1 MGERGECDSRAAEK
15 RHTVM
20 ERTIFLQHY
29 RVCLRS
35 DGTPRELSRDGA
47 AITYEAVDERSREPV
62 DLKLIPLQNIDPD
75 VPGQL
80 EAQARAAQNLRHV
93 NIAKVFDFGREG
105 GDLVCISEHLPGE
118 TLAAWVAAHGPMAAD
133 AALRVAE
140 QIVSVL
146 SSASFHKLTFPP
158 IQPSDIIVVPGQTPE
173 GTWPLVKLINFGL
186 PALASSP
193 QLQTEHSQTRE
204 EASTAEQFAYSEQLA
219 HGTTDLRSE
228 IYSLGATLYFL
239 LTGVALSAD
248 ALQRP
253 PKFSGFPKVLRG
265 LLARM
270 LHRDPDQRP
279 KDLVVLAEII
289 RECLLK
295 IERRRALAD
304 KYGIP
309 YRTTIPRRPKARPAR
324 VLRIALPVAAL
335 LLATA
340 VIAAIL
346 FSEPIGK
353 IMHGDRETKK
363 IGVLVGVPESSPPQ
377 AVENVWTPTSPATVA
392 SQEANPAVPNG
403 SQNGSQPPENAATAS
418 NSPQVASP
426 DIQQTQTMN
435 AQSQAT
441 APNASGATSP
451 QPMAEGSSS
460 SAGETKSSAKPD
472 EAAQSGTASQ
482 SSSHTKKKSVA
493 STSKRARGASPPQA
507 VENASTTSPA
517 TVASQEANPAV
528 PNGSQNGSQPPE
540 NAATASNSP
549 QVATPDI
556 QQTQTMN
563 AQSQPTASNASEPTS
578 PQPIAESSSSSAG
591 DTKSSAKP
599 DEATQPATASQPSSH
614 GKKKSVASTSKRAR
628 GTQRFSDDW
637 PQRRSGSV
645 RGRVVGITSDGRLI
659 LRLPSG
665 RTAIVTPDSDQDEFT
680 PRRHRR
686 SVIDRDETFA
696 PSPRFEPDYFPN
708 D

>member
-1 MGERGECDSRAAEK
+1 
-15 RHTVM
+15 M

-29 RVCLRS
+29 RICLRS

-75 VPGQL
+75 IPGQL
-80 EAQARAAQNLRHV
+80 EEQARAAQNLRHV

-118 TLAAWVAAHGPMAAD
+118 TLAAWVAAHGPMPAD

-186 PALASSP
+186 PALTSSP
-193 QLQTEHSQTRE
+193 KVQAEDSQTRE
-204 EASTAEQFAYSEQLA
+204 EAPPAEQFASSEQLP
-219 HGTTDLRSE
+219 HGTTDVRSE

-253 PKFSGFPKVLRG
+253 PKFSGFPKALRA
-265 LLARM
+265 LLGRM

-279 KDLVVLAEII
+279 KDLVVLAETI

-309 YRTTIPRRPKARPAR
+309 YRTTIPRRPEARPAR
-324 VLRIALPVAAL
+324 LLRIALPVAAL

-340 VIAAIL
+340 VIAAVL
-346 FSEPIGK
+346 FSEPIGR

-363 IGVLVGVPESSPPQ
+363 VGVLIGVPESSPPQ
-377 AVENVWTPTSPATVA
+377 KVQNASTPTSPATVA
-392 SQEANPAVPNG
+392 SQEANPAVPAAT
-403 SQNGSQPPENAATAS
+403 QNGGRPQENAATAS
-418 NSPQVASP
+418 NSPQVASS

-435 AQSQAT
+435 AQSPA
-441 APNASGATSP
+441 APNAPEATSP
-451 QPMAEGSSS
+451 
-460 SAGETKSSAKPD
+460 
-472 EAAQSGTASQ
+472 
-482 SSSHTKKKSVA
+482 
-493 STSKRARGASPPQA
+493 
-507 VENASTTSPA
+507 
-517 TVASQEANPAV
+517 PAV
-528 PNGSQNGSQPPE
+528 
-540 NAATASNSP
+540 
-549 QVATPDI
+549 
-556 QQTQTMN
+556 
-563 AQSQPTASNASEPTS
+563 
-578 PQPIAESSSSSAG
+578 AETSSSSS
-591 DTKSSAKP
+591 DETKPSSKP
-599 DEATQPATASQPSSH
+599 DEATQPATASQSSSQS
-614 GKKKSVASTSKRAR
+614 KKKSVASTSRRAR
-628 GTQRFSDDW
+628 GAQGLSEDS
-637 PQRRSGSV
+637 PQRRGGSV
-645 RGRVVGITSDGRLI
+645 RARVVGITSDGRLI

-665 RTAIVTPDSDQDEFT
+665 RTATVSPDGEQDEFM

-686 SVIDRDETFA
+686 TVIERDEMFGR
-696 PSPRFEPDYFPN
+696 PPRFEPDYYPG

>member
-1 MGERGECDSRAAEK
+1 
-15 RHTVM
+15 M

-93 NIAKVFDFGREG
+93 NVAKVFDFGREG

-193 QLQTEHSQTRE
+193 QLQAADSQTRE
-204 EASTAEQFAYSEQLA
+204 EASTAEQFAYSERLA

-253 PKFSGFPKVLRG
+253 PKFSGFPKALRT

-279 KDLVVLAEII
+279 KDLVVLAETI

-309 YRTTIPRRPKARPAR
+309 YRTTIPRRREARPPR
-324 VLRIALPVAAL
+324 LLRIALPVAAL

-340 VIAAIL
+340 VIAAVL
-346 FSEPIGK
+346 FSEPIGR
-353 IMHGDRETKK
+353 IMHGNRETEKV
-363 IGVLVGVPESSPPQ
+363 GVLIGVPESSPPQ
-377 AVENVWTPTSPATVA
+377 AVQNASTAAPATVA
-392 SQEANPAVPNG
+392 SQEANPAVANG

-418 NSPQVASP
+418 NSPQVASTG
-426 DIQQTQTMN
+426 IQQTQTMN
-435 AQSQAT
+435 AQSP
-441 APNASGATSP
+441 APASNAPQATSP
-451 QPMAEGSSS
+451 
-460 SAGETKSSAKPD
+460 
-472 EAAQSGTASQ
+472 
-482 SSSHTKKKSVA
+482 
-493 STSKRARGASPPQA
+493 
-507 VENASTTSPA
+507 PA
-517 TVASQEANPAV
+517 
-528 PNGSQNGSQPPE
+528 
-540 NAATASNSP
+540 
-549 QVATPDI
+549 
-556 QQTQTMN
+556 
-563 AQSQPTASNASEPTS
+563 
-578 PQPIAESSSSSAG
+578 IAESSASSA
-591 DTKSSAKP
+591 DEMKPSSKP
-599 DEATQPATASQPSSH
+599 DEATQPATASQPSAQS
-614 GKKKSVASTSKRAR
+614 KKKSVASTSRRAR
-628 GTQRFSDDW
+628 GAQGLSEAS
-637 PQRRSGSV
+637 PQRRGGSV
-645 RGRVVGITSDGRLI
+645 RARVVGISSDGRLI

-665 RTAIVTPDSDQDEFT
+665 RTAIVSPDAEQDEFM

-686 SVIDRDETFA
+686 TVIERDEMFGR
-696 PSPRFEPDYFPN
+696 PPRFEPDYYPG

>member
-1 MGERGECDSRAAEK
+1 
-15 RHTVM
+15 M

-29 RVCLRS
+29 RICLRS

-75 VPGQL
+75 IPGQL
-80 EAQARAAQNLRHV
+80 EEQARAAQNLRHV

-118 TLAAWVAAHGPMAAD
+118 TLAAWVAAHGPMPAD

-186 PALASSP
+186 PALTSSP
-193 QLQTEHSQTRE
+193 KAQAKDSQTRE
-204 EASTAEQFAYSEQLA
+204 EAPPAEQFASSEQLP
-219 HGTTDLRSE
+219 HGTTDVRSE

-253 PKFSGFPKVLRG
+253 PKFSGFPKALRT
-265 LLARM
+265 LLGRM

-279 KDLVVLAEII
+279 KDLVVLAEMI
-289 RECLLK
+289 RACLLK

-309 YRTTIPRRPKARPAR
+309 YRTTIPRRPEARPAR
-324 VLRIALPVAAL
+324 LLRIALPVAAL

-340 VIAAIL
+340 VIAAVL
-346 FSEPIGK
+346 FSEPIGR

-363 IGVLVGVPESSPPQ
+363 VGVLIGVPESSPPQ
-377 AVENVWTPTSPATVA
+377 KVQNASTPTSPATVA
-392 SQEANPAVPNG
+392 SQEANPAVPAATQTG
-403 SQNGSQPPENAATAS
+403 GLPHENAATAS

-435 AQSQAT
+435 AQSPAA
-441 APNASGATSP
+441 APNAPEATSP
-451 QPMAEGSSS
+451 
-460 SAGETKSSAKPD
+460 
-472 EAAQSGTASQ
+472 
-482 SSSHTKKKSVA
+482 
-493 STSKRARGASPPQA
+493 
-507 VENASTTSPA
+507 
-517 TVASQEANPAV
+517 PAV
-528 PNGSQNGSQPPE
+528 
-540 NAATASNSP
+540 
-549 QVATPDI
+549 
-556 QQTQTMN
+556 
-563 AQSQPTASNASEPTS
+563 
-578 PQPIAESSSSSAG
+578 AESSPSSSNEI
-591 DTKSSAKP
+591 KPSSKP
-599 DEATQPATASQPSSH
+599 DEATQPATASQSSSQS
-614 GKKKSVASTSKRAR
+614 KKKSVASTSRRAR
-628 GTQRFSDDW
+628 GAQGLSEDS
-637 PQRRSGSV
+637 PQRRGGSV
-645 RGRVVGITSDGRLI
+645 RARVVGITSDGRLI

-665 RTAIVTPDSDQDEFT
+665 HTATVSPDGEQDEFM

-686 SVIDRDETFA
+686 TVIERDEMFGR
-696 PSPRFEPDYFPN
+696 PPRFEPDYYPG

>member
-1 MGERGECDSRAAEK
+1 
-15 RHTVM
+15 
-20 ERTIFLQHY
+20 
-29 RVCLRS
+29 
-35 DGTPRELSRDGA
+35 
-47 AITYEAVDERSREPV
+47 
-62 DLKLIPLQNIDPD
+62 

-80 EAQARAAQNLRHV
+80 EEQARAAQNLRHV
-93 NIAKVFDFGREG
+93 NIARVFDFGREG

-140 QIVSVL
+140 QVVSVL
-146 SSASFHKLTFPP
+146 SSASFHKLRFPP

-173 GTWPLVKLINFGL
+173 GSWPLVKLINFGL
-186 PALASSP
+186 PALRSSP
-193 QLQTEHSQTRE
+193 TLEPEDAETRE
-204 EASTAEQFAYSEQLA
+204 QAPSVEQVVNSDQLA
-219 HGTTDLRSE
+219 HETTDIRSE

-248 ALQRP
+248 ALHRS
-253 PKFSGFPKVLRG
+253 PKFSGFPKALRV

-270 LHRDPDQRP
+270 LHRNPDQRP
-279 KDLVVLAEII
+279 KDLVVLAEMI

-309 YRTTIPRRPKARPAR
+309 YRTTIPRRAEAQPSRL
-324 VLRIALPVAAL
+324 LRIALPVAAL

-340 VIAAIL
+340 VIAAVL
-346 FSEPIGK
+346 FSEPVGR
-353 IMHGDRETKK
+353 IMHGARETKK

-377 AVENVWTPTSPATVA
+377 AVQNASTAIAPATVA
-392 SQEANPAVPNG
+392 SQEANSAVPNG

-435 AQSQAT
+435 AQSQAI
-441 APNASGATSP
+441 APEATSP
-451 QPMAEGSSS
+451 QPMAESSSS

-493 STSKRARGASPPQA
+493 SASKRARETKKVGVVIGVPESSPPQA
-507 VENASTTSPA
+507 VQNAGTAAPA

-528 PNGSQNGSQPPE
+528 PNGSQPPE

-549 QVATPDI
+549 QIASPDI

-563 AQSQPTASNASEPTS
+563 AQSPATAPNTSEATS
-578 PQPIAESSSSSAG
+578 SPAIAESSASSA
-591 DTKSSAKP
+591 DEMKPSSKR
-599 DEATQPATASQPSSH
+599 DEATQPATASQSSSH
-614 GKKKSVASTSKRAR
+614 STKKSIASTSRRAR
-628 GTQRFSDDW
+628 GPQGFSEDS
-637 PQRRSGSV
+637 PQRRAGSV
-645 RGRVVGITSDGRLI
+645 RARVVGITSDGRLV

-665 RTAIVTPDSDQDEFT
+665 RTAIVAPDAEQDEFM

-686 SVIDRDETFA
+686 TVIERDEMFA
-696 PSPRFEPDYFPN
+696 RPPRFEPDYFPY

>member
-1 MGERGECDSRAAEK
+1 
-15 RHTVM
+15 M

-29 RVCLRS
+29 RICLRS

-75 VPGQL
+75 
-80 EAQARAAQNLRHV
+80 
-93 NIAKVFDFGREG
+93 K
-105 GDLVCISEHLPGE
+105 
-118 TLAAWVAAHGPMAAD
+118 TLAAWVAAHGPMPAD

-186 PALASSP
+186 PALTSSP
-193 QLQTEHSQTRE
+193 KVQAEDSQTRE
-204 EASTAEQFAYSEQLA
+204 EAPPAEQFASSEQLP
-219 HGTTDLRSE
+219 HGTTDVRSE

-253 PKFSGFPKVLRG
+253 PKFSGFPKALRA
-265 LLARM
+265 LLGRM

-279 KDLVVLAEII
+279 KDLVVLAEMI
-289 RECLLK
+289 RACLLK

-309 YRTTIPRRPKARPAR
+309 YRTTIPRRPEARPAR
-324 VLRIALPVAAL
+324 LLRIALPVAAL

-340 VIAAIL
+340 VIAAVL
-346 FSEPIGK
+346 FSEPIGR

-363 IGVLVGVPESSPPQ
+363 VGVLIGVPESSPPQ
-377 AVENVWTPTSPATVA
+377 KVQNASTPTSPATVA
-392 SQEANPAVPNG
+392 SQEANPAVPAAT
-403 SQNGSQPPENAATAS
+403 QNGGLPQENAATAS
-418 NSPQVASP
+418 NSPQVASS

-435 AQSQAT
+435 AQSPA
-441 APNASGATSP
+441 APNAPEATSP
-451 QPMAEGSSS
+451 PAVAETSSS
-460 SAGETKSSAKPD
+460 DETKPSS
-472 EAAQSGTASQ
+472 
-482 SSSHTKKKSVA
+482 
-493 STSKRARGASPPQA
+493 
-507 VENASTTSPA
+507 
-517 TVASQEANPAV
+517 
-528 PNGSQNGSQPPE
+528 
-540 NAATASNSP
+540 
-549 QVATPDI
+549 
-556 QQTQTMN
+556 
-563 AQSQPTASNASEPTS
+563 
-578 PQPIAESSSSSAG
+578 
-591 DTKSSAKP
+591 KP
-599 DEATQPATASQPSSH
+599 DEATQPASASQSSSQS
-614 GKKKSVASTSKRAR
+614 KKKAVASTSRRAR
-628 GTQRFSDDW
+628 GAQGLSEDS
-637 PQRRSGSV
+637 PQRRGGSV
-645 RGRVVGITSDGRLI
+645 RARVVGITSDGRLI

-665 RTAIVTPDSDQDEFT
+665 RTATVSPDGEQDEFM

-686 SVIDRDETFA
+686 TVIERDEMFGR
-696 PSPRFEPDYFPN
+696 PPRFEPDYYPG

>member
-1 MGERGECDSRAAEK
+1 
-15 RHTVM
+15 M

-29 RVCLRS
+29 RVCLKS
-35 DGTPRELSRDGA
+35 DGTARELSRDGA
-47 AITYEAVDERSREPV
+47 AITYEAMDERSREPV
-62 DLKLIPLQNIDPD
+62 DLKLIPLENIDPD
-75 VPGQL
+75 IPGQL
-80 EAQARAAQNLRHV
+80 EAQARGAQNLRHV

-118 TLAAWVAAHGPMAAD
+118 TLAAWVAAHGPMPAD

-186 PALASSP
+186 PALTSSP
-193 QLQTEHSQTRE
+193 KVQAEDSQTRE
-204 EASTAEQFAYSEQLA
+204 EAPPAEQFVSSEQLP
-219 HGTTDLRSE
+219 HGTTDVRSE

-253 PKFSGFPKVLRG
+253 AKFSGFPKALRT
-265 LLARM
+265 LFARM
-270 LHRDPDQRP
+270 LHRNPDQRP
-279 KDLVVLAEII
+279 KDLVVLAEMI

-309 YRTTIPRRPKARPAR
+309 YRTTIPRRPAAQPAR
-324 VLRIALPVAAL
+324 LLRIALPVAAL

-340 VIAAIL
+340 VIAAVL

-353 IMHGDRETKK
+353 IMHGDRDTKK

-377 AVENVWTPTSPATVA
+377 AAQNASTAAPATVA
-392 SQEANPAVPNG
+392 SQEANSAVPNAT
-403 SQNGSQPPENAATAS
+403 QPPVNVATAS
-418 NSPQVASP
+418 NSPQVAQVASP

-435 AQSQAT
+435 AQSPAT
-441 APNASGATSP
+441 TPNAPEATSP
-451 QPMAEGSSS
+451 
-460 SAGETKSSAKPD
+460 
-472 EAAQSGTASQ
+472 
-482 SSSHTKKKSVA
+482 
-493 STSKRARGASPPQA
+493 
-507 VENASTTSPA
+507 
-517 TVASQEANPAV
+517 PAV
-528 PNGSQNGSQPPE
+528 
-540 NAATASNSP
+540 
-549 QVATPDI
+549 
-556 QQTQTMN
+556 
-563 AQSQPTASNASEPTS
+563 
-578 PQPIAESSSSSAG
+578 AESSPSSSNEI
-591 DTKSSAKP
+591 KPSSKP
-599 DEATQPATASQPSSH
+599 DEATQPATASQSSSQS
-614 GKKKSVASTSKRAR
+614 KKKSVASTSRRAR
-628 GTQRFSDDW
+628 GAQGLSEDS
-637 PQRRSGSV
+637 PQRRGGSV
-645 RGRVVGITSDGRLI
+645 RARVVGISSDGRLI

-665 RTAIVTPDSDQDEFT
+665 RTAIVSPDGEQDEFM

-686 SVIDRDETFA
+686 TVIERDEMFGR
-696 PSPRFEPDYFPN
+696 PPRFEPDYYPG

>member
-1 MGERGECDSRAAEK
+1 
-15 RHTVM
+15 M

-29 RVCLRS
+29 SICHRS

-75 VPGQL
+75 IPGQL

-118 TLAAWVAAHGPMAAD
+118 TLAAWVAAHGPMPAD

-146 SSASFHKLTFPP
+146 SSASFHKLPFPP
-158 IQPSDIIVVPGQTPE
+158 IQPSDIMVVPGQTPE

-186 PALASSP
+186 PALTSSP
-193 QLQTEHSQTRE
+193 EPKAEDSQTGE
-204 EASTAEQFAYSEQLA
+204 EAPLAEQFASSEQLP
-219 HGTTDLRSE
+219 HGTTDVRSE

-248 ALQRP
+248 AVQRP
-253 PKFSGFPKVLRG
+253 PKFSGFPKALRT

-270 LHRDPDQRP
+270 LHRDPDKRP
-279 KDLVVLAEII
+279 KDLVVLAEMI

-295 IERRRALAD
+295 IDRRRALAD

-309 YRTTIPRRPKARPAR
+309 YRTTIPRRPAARPAR
-324 VLRIALPVAAL
+324 FLRIALPVAAL

-340 VIAAIL
+340 VIAAVL
-346 FSEPIGK
+346 FSEPIGR
-353 IMHGDRETKK
+353 IIHGTRDTKE

-377 AVENVWTPTSPATVA
+377 AAQNASAKNSPAIVA
-392 SQEANPAVPNG
+392 SQEANSAVPNAT
-403 SQNGSQPPENAATAS
+403 QPPVNVATAP

-435 AQSQAT
+435 AQPPAT
-441 APNASGATSP
+441 APNVPEATSP
-451 QPMAEGSSS
+451 PAIVESSPSSS
-460 SAGETKSSAKPD
+460 NEIKPSS
-472 EAAQSGTASQ
+472 
-482 SSSHTKKKSVA
+482 
-493 STSKRARGASPPQA
+493 R
-507 VENASTTSPA
+507 
-517 TVASQEANPAV
+517 
-528 PNGSQNGSQPPE
+528 
-540 NAATASNSP
+540 
-549 QVATPDI
+549 
-556 QQTQTMN
+556 
-563 AQSQPTASNASEPTS
+563 
-578 PQPIAESSSSSAG
+578 
-591 DTKSSAKP
+591 P
-599 DEATQPATASQPSSH
+599 DEATQPASQSSSQ
-614 GKKKSVASTSKRAR
+614 GKKKSVASTSRRAR
-628 GTQRFSDDW
+628 GSQGLSEDL

-645 RGRVVGITSDGRLI
+645 RARVVGITSDGRLI

-665 RTAIVTPDSDQDEFT
+665 RTATVSPDGEQDEFM

-686 SVIDRDETFA
+686 TVIERDEMFGR
-696 PSPRFEPDYFPN
+696 PPRFEPDYYPG

>member
-1 MGERGECDSRAAEK
+1 
-15 RHTVM
+15 M

-29 RVCLRS
+29 RICLRS
-35 DGTPRELSRDGA
+35 DGTPRELSRYGA

-75 VPGQL
+75 IPGQL

-93 NIAKVFDFGREG
+93 NIAKVIDFGRDG

-118 TLAAWVAAHGPMAAD
+118 TLAAWVAAHGPMPAD

-146 SSASFHKLTFPP
+146 SSASFHKLRFPA
-158 IQPSDIIVVPGQTPE
+158 IQPSDIMVVPGQTPE

-186 PALASSP
+186 PAAASSP
-193 QLQTEHSQTRE
+193 ELKAEDSQTRK
-204 EASTAEQFAYSEQLA
+204 EASSAEQFASSEQLP
-219 HGTTDLRSE
+219 HGTTDVRSE

-253 PKFSGFPKVLRG
+253 PKFSGFPKALRA
-265 LLARM
+265 LLSRM

-279 KDLVVLAEII
+279 KDLVVLAEMI

-295 IERRRALAD
+295 IERRRVLAD

-309 YRTTIPRRPKARPAR
+309 YRTTIPRRPAARPAR
-324 VLRIALPVAAL
+324 MLRIALPVAAL

-340 VIAAIL
+340 VIAAVL
-346 FSEPIGK
+346 FSEPIGR
-353 IMHGDRETKK
+353 IMHGTPETKK
-363 IGVLVGVPESSPPQ
+363 VGVLIGVPESSPPQ
-377 AVENVWTPTSPATVA
+377 AVQNASAKIAPATVA

-403 SQNGSQPPENAATAS
+403 SQNGSQPAENAATAS
-418 NSPQVASP
+418 NSPQVATP
-426 DIQQTQTMN
+426 DIQQTQTLN
-435 AQSQAT
+435 AQSQPT
-441 APNASGATSP
+441 ASNASEPTSP
-451 QPMAEGSSS
+451 QPIAESS
-460 SAGETKSSAKPD
+460 SASAGDTKSSAKPD

-507 VENASTTSPA
+507 VENASTTAPA

-528 PNGSQNGSQPPE
+528 PNGSQNGSQPPV

-549 QVATPDI
+549 QVASPDI

-563 AQSQPTASNASEPTS
+563 AQSPATASNASEPTS

-599 DEATQPATASQPSSH
+599 DEATQPATASQSSSQS
-614 GKKKSVASTSKRAR
+614 KKKSVASTLRRAR
-628 GTQRFSDDW
+628 GAQGLSADS
-637 PQRRSGSV
+637 PQRRGGSV
-645 RGRVVGITSDGRLI
+645 RARVVGISSDGRLI

-665 RTAIVTPDSDQDEFT
+665 RTAIVSPDAEQDEFM

-686 SVIDRDETFA
+686 TVIERDEMFGR
-696 PSPRFEPDYFPN
+696 PPRFEPDYYPG